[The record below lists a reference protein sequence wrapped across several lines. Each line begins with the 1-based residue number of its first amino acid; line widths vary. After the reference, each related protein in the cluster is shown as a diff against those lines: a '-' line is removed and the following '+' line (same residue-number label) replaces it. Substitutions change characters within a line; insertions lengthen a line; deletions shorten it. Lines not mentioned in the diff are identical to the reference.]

1 MQNPN
6 FFAFFVLAIWP
17 IASVVLFRAL
27 PVGRALLASLIL
39 AYLFLP
45 PPPTAFD
52 LPLVPAMNKENLPSL
67 IALLSCAVL
76 YKKDLKILPD
86 ALLGRVLLGL
96 FVFSPLATTLT
107 NLEPIFFGEI
117 GVTGLGVKDAIA
129 LVFNQAMLA
138 VPFVLAL
145 SFLRRAEDHREILF
159 ALMIAG
165 LIYSLFMLIEV
176 RLSPQLNIWIYG
188 FFQHNFEQM
197 MREGGFRPIVFL
209 YHALWVAFFAMT
221 AVVSAVILMRR
232 DGEGRTLWYGGAALY
247 LGGVLY
253 LCKSLA
259 SVLYA
264 GLLVPAAVFLPI
276 KMQIRIALVCGL
288 LAVSYPVL
296 KGYEIL
302 PEKAITALAGRI
314 STERANSLQ
323 FRLDNEQVLVDRA
336 FEKPVFGWGSWGR
349 NLILDP
355 VSGITQAVPDGRWVI
370 VIGVF
375 GWVGYLAEYGLLA
388 LSLFMLWRVSRHQ
401 PRAELSPYVAGVAL
415 LLGANMV
422 DMLPNATL
430 TPLTFLWAGAIMGY
444 VERHPKKID
453 KLTSVL

>member
-1 MQNPN
+1 M
-6 FFAFFVLAIWP
+6 LH
-17 IASVVLFRAL
+17 
-27 PVGRALLASLIL
+27 
-39 AYLFLP
+39 
-45 PPPTAFD
+45 
-52 LPLVPAMNKENLPSL
+52 
-67 IALLSCAVL
+67 
-76 YKKDLKILPD
+76 KKDLKILPD

-247 LGGVLY
+247 LLSDLGSGTTGETIYVDGGYHVL
-253 LCKSLA
+253 
-259 SVLYA
+259 
-264 GLLVPAAVFLPI
+264 GMP
-276 KMQIRIALVCGL
+276 Q
-288 LAVSYPVL
+288 
-296 KGYEIL
+296 
-302 PEKAITALAGRI
+302 
-314 STERANSLQ
+314 
-323 FRLDNEQVLVDRA
+323 
-336 FEKPVFGWGSWGR
+336 
-349 NLILDP
+349 
-355 VSGITQAVPDGRWVI
+355 PDH
-370 VIGVF
+370 
-375 GWVGYLAEYGLLA
+375 L
-388 LSLFMLWRVSRHQ
+388 
-401 PRAELSPYVAGVAL
+401 
-415 LLGANMV
+415 
-422 DMLPNATL
+422 
-430 TPLTFLWAGAIMGY
+430 
-444 VERHPKKID
+444 
-453 KLTSVL
+453 